1 MREAVIVSTARTP
14 IGKAYRGAYNNTQG
28 QELAAIAISN
38 AVKRAGIDPA
48 EVEDVILGCA
58 LQQGSTGSNVARQA
72 LLRAGLP
79 QNVPG
84 MTIDRQCSSGLMAI
98 ATAAKQIIHDGMQ
111 VAVGGG
117 VESISLVQNDKMNRY
132 RLQDPWLVEHIPQ
145 VYMTMIETAE
155 IVAERYGISR
165 EAQDEYA
172 LQSQQRTAKA
182 QREGKYET
190 EIVPTTTTMLVTDKE
205 TGATSEKQVTL
216 KLDEGNRPET
226 TIEALAKLQPVFK
239 GGQRI
244 QEGKFITAGNA
255 SQLSDGA
262 AAVVLMEAK
271 EAERRGLQPL
281 GAYRGMMVAG
291 CGPEEMG
298 IGPVFAV
305 PKLLKQHGLT
315 VDQIDLWE
323 LNEAFA
329 SQVLYCRDKL
339 GIPNEKLNVNGGAIS
354 IGHPYG
360 MSGARMVGHIL
371 LEGKRRGAKYGIVNR
386 RRHGRRRPVRDLL
399 TPTSTDSTRGAQR
412 EVAPLFVFDA
422 NDSAAAFPEL
432 DRVRTMPI
440 RIGVG
445 GNPRTRLSCRSLMT
459 RR

>member
-58 LQQGSTGSNVARQA
+58 LQQGSTGGNVARQA

-79 QNVPG
+79 VTVPG

-98 ATAAKQIIHDGMQ
+98 ATAAKQIIDDGMQ
-111 VAVGGG
+111 IAVGGG

-132 RLQDPWLVEHIPQ
+132 RGADPWLVQNIPQ

-155 IVAERYGISR
+155 IVAERYGVSR

-172 LQSQQRTAKA
+172 VQSQQRTAKA
-182 QREGKYET
+182 QAEGRYKD
-190 EIVPTTTTMLVTDKE
+190 EIVPTTTIMTVTDKD
-205 TGATSEKQVTL
+205 TGVTSEKEVTL
-216 KLDEGNRPET
+216 ELDEGNRPKT
-226 TIEALAKLQPVFK
+226 TLEDLAKLKPVFK
-239 GGQRI
+239 DGQRVK
-244 QEGKFITAGNA
+244 EGKFITAGNA

-262 AAVVLMEAK
+262 AALVLMEAK
-271 EAERRGLQPL
+271 EAERRGLKPL

-291 CGPEEMG
+291 CDPEEMG

-305 PKLLKQHGLT
+305 PKLLKKHGLT
-315 VDQIDLWE
+315 MDQIDLWE

-339 GIPNEKLNVNGGAIS
+339 GIPNEKLNVSGGAIS

-360 MSGARMVGHIL
+360 MSGARMTGHIL
-371 LEGKRRGAKYGIVNR
+371 LEGKRRGAKYGVVTMCI
-386 RRHGRRRPVRDLL
+386 GGGMG
-399 TPTSTDSTRGAQR
+399 GAG
-412 EVAPLFVFDA
+412 LFEIF
-422 NDSAAAFPEL
+422 
-432 DRVRTMPI
+432 
-440 RIGVG
+440 
-445 GNPRTRLSCRSLMT
+445 
-459 RR
+459 